1 MGQKGEDYY
10 HAVYLMDRTANG
22 LIETVARKCR
32 FDPARISRALV
43 VRPHGLNIVLDDDV
57 VSEMPEGQD
66 MTVEFSEL
74 EDSNMEL
81 DDAKSPTTASDIEM
95 RFFLN

>member
-10 HAVYLMDRTANG
+10 HAIYLLERTANG

-43 VRPHGLNIVLDDDV
+43 IRGNGFNIVLDDDV
-57 VSEMPEGQD
+57 VREMPEGQD

-81 DDAKSPTTASDIEM
+81 DDTRSPTTASDIEM